1 MHSFYLCPFHLKL
14 RPSGINLVSTGL
26 ENIPLVPTN
35 RATNAENHDARKVV
49 PATLSVLNAMGLYF
63 GLEARH

>member
-1 MHSFYLCPFHLKL
+1 
-14 RPSGINLVSTGL
+14 VSTGL